1 VELEFNEAALA
12 AVRAAAARMTE
23 ATMTRDRAIDVVL
36 AVHELAANAVRH
48 GGGRGRLRM
57 HVTGGSMHCEV
68 NDAGQAGRDGRPGA
82 RPPAPGSRSPAGVP
96 WPVEPGHGLWLV
108 ARACD
113 DLTVVSGPGGSRVT
127 ATFALRGRASLPVFP
142 SD

>member
-1 VELEFNEAALA
+1 MELEFNEATLSG
-12 AVRAAAARMTE
+12 VRAAAAHMTE
-23 ATMTRDRAIDVVL
+23 TTMTGDRAIDVVL

-57 HVTGGSMHCEV
+57 HVTDGTMYCEV
-68 NDAGQAGRDGRPGA
+68 NDAGQVGRNALPGA
-82 RPPAPGSRSPAGVP
+82 LPPGPRGPGDVP

-127 ATFALRGRASLPVFP
+127 ATFALQGPV
-142 SD
+142 S